1 MQPFNC
7 SCFTGH
13 PVAWVAEALLVAW
26 MQVHSMDRL
35 GGCPIK
41 HELTT
46 KSAFSGT
53 AQRTLRIWALLALL
67 LQLPYGFR
75 CSTSWAIPDAQ
86 IPPDRQFLSLL
97 DPFWTPFGSVWP
109 FSHGRLEV
117 RLSWEIS
124 VQEIGASDS
133 QVVAALAKAWDAH
146 HISASVHHRPI
157 HGLHGIGM
165 PWNARIIMDHIDFI

>member
-97 DPFWTPFGSVWP
+97 DPFWIRFGPLLDPFGRFLMEDWKCAFLEKSLYR
-109 FSHGRLEV
+109 RLEHQIAK
-117 RLSWEIS
+117 LSQRW
-124 VQEIGASDS
+124 Q
-133 QVVAALAKAWDAH
+133 
-146 HISASVHHRPI
+146 RPEMPTI
-157 HGLHGIGM
+157 FLHLCITVLSMGSMGSECHGMLGS
-165 PWNARIIMDHIDFI
+165 